1 MGVRT
6 AWKDALASRDEI
18 AADEER
24 DEASRQSGC
33 RAIGTLPDR
42 RRAQVSGVVR
52 SVTLRPREGVP
63 AFAAELFDGSG
74 SLDLVWLGRR
84 RIAGIEPGA
93 RLRAEGLVS
102 MSGGRPTVFNPRYE
116 LRARHGE

>member
-6 AWKDALASRDEI
+6 ALKDALASRDEI

-24 DEASRQSGC
+24 DEARRQSGC
-33 RAIGTLPDR
+33 SAIGSLPDR
-42 RRAQVSGVVR
+42 RRVQVSGVVR

-63 AFAAELFDGSG
+63 AFAAELFDGTG

-93 RLRAEGLVS
+93 RLKAEGLVCA
-102 MSGGRPTVFNPRYE
+102 SGGRPTVFNPRYE

>member
-6 AWKDALASRDEI
+6 ALKDALASRDEI

-33 RAIGTLPDR
+33 AAIGSLPDR

-63 AFAAELFDGSG
+63 AFAAELFDGTG

-93 RLRAEGLVS
+93 RLRVEGLVS
-102 MSGGRPTVFNPRYE
+102 TSGGRPTVFNPRYE
-116 LRARHGE
+116 LRARHAE